1 MSQGLIVPKTMNE
14 AIKYAKLLATS
25 TMVPKQFQGKPED
38 IMVAIQWGAEVG
50 LPAMSALQGIAVI
63 NGRPTIYGDAALS
76 LAVGH
81 PQYAGHDE
89 WIIDETAHCLIRR
102 KVNDE
107 IVETERT
114 FSVGEAKRAGLFG
127 KAGPWK
133 QYPNRMLQMRAR
145 GFAIRD
151 SFPDAMKGVSI
162 DDDREREEI
171 KDITPENPLDV
182 IQAPEPEKEDPAET
196 ASEQSLVSDDPIDQ
210 NMGDLPSD
218 EPVAPTEEIDP
229 DAKSWE
235 LILADGETQEFYTS
249 EEWME
254 ALVDKLSETANFQG
268 TSFTHRRHLV
278 SVIKK
283 ENDDTIDRLKEEQ
296 PDAAEDLGKGYIKL
310 IKSLSA
316 KAKETEE

>member
-1 MSQGLIVPKTMNE
+1 MSNSLLVPKTMNE

-81 PQYAGHDE
+81 PQYAGHKE
-89 WIIDETAHCLIRR
+89 WIDGETAHCLIRR

-107 IVETERT
+107 MVETERT

-127 KAGPWK
+127 KPGPWK

-151 SFPDAMKGVSI
+151 AFPDAMKGVSI
-162 DDDREREEI
+162 DDDRKPDEMV
-171 KDITPENPLDV
+171 DVTPENPLDA
-182 IQAPEPEKEDPAET
+182 IQAPGPEKEAPAE
-196 ASEQSLVSDDPIDQ
+196 AAPEEMVVP
-210 NMGDLPSD
+210 D
-218 EPVAPTEEIDP
+218 EPAVQTEEEAAPAEPEQPTVDP
-229 DAKSWE
+229 DAKGWE
-235 LILADGETQEFYTS
+235 LILTDGEVQEFYTA
-249 EEWME
+249 EEWTE
-254 ALVDKLSETANFQG
+254 ALIGKLSETSTFEG
-268 TSFTHRRHLV
+268 SSFEHRRHLV

-283 ENDDTIDRLKEEQ
+283 DNDDTIDRLKEEQ
-296 PDAAEDLGKGYIKL
+296 PDLAEGLGKGYIKL

-316 KAKETEE
+316 KAKEAGE